1 MLINPEINLGLIKR
15 ESVREYKIKR
25 RKQKSFISKIL
36 NNVVYRAAILFVM
49 IVLSADQLCHSTG
62 QGRAAQGRAAQ
73 GRAAQG
79 RLEAF
84 SLAENVQLQTTSS
97 DRLGVELL
105 TITQREQDQILTPNI
120 QQWKKSQVQR
130 NGTS

>member
-1 MLINPEINLGLIKR
+1 
-15 ESVREYKIKR
+15 
-25 RKQKSFISKIL
+25 
-36 NNVVYRAAILFVM
+36 M

-62 QGRAAQGRAAQ
+62 QGRAAQGRAAQGRAAQ

-105 TITQREQDQILTPNI
+105 AITQREQDQILTPNI
-120 QQWKKSQVQR
+120 QKWKKSQV
-130 NGTS
+130 

>member
-1 MLINPEINLGLIKR
+1 M
-15 ESVREYKIKR
+15 
-25 RKQKSFISKIL
+25 F
-36 NNVVYRAAILFVM
+36 VV
-49 IVLSADQLCHSTG
+49 IVLSADQLCPSTTATE
-62 QGRAAQGRAAQ
+62 QGRAG
-73 GRAAQG
+73 QG

-120 QQWKKSQVQR
+120 QQWKKSQV
-130 NGTS
+130 

>member
-1 MLINPEINLGLIKR
+1 M
-15 ESVREYKIKR
+15 
-25 RKQKSFISKIL
+25 
-36 NNVVYRAAILFVM
+36 FVM

-120 QQWKKSQVQR
+120 QQWKKSQV
-130 NGTS
+130 

>member
-1 MLINPEINLGLIKR
+1 M
-15 ESVREYKIKR
+15 
-25 RKQKSFISKIL
+25 KIL
-36 NNVVYRAAILFVM
+36 KNVVYRAAILFVM

-62 QGRAAQGRAAQ
+62 QGRAAQGRAAQGRAAQ

-120 QQWKKSQVQR
+120 QQWKKSQV
-130 NGTS
+130 